1 MPSRRRLLAA
11 VGGATAAGLA
21 GCSGSESGGGDTRD
35 CQTTAVNRGD
45 GDVLDGAVRATVDD
59 DGARLVVPLAAED
72 VRETDT
78 EVLELYDAADELAY
92 AIPVSAD
99 DTGVMAEKD
108 GVDDGRLL
116 YEQSLGPRPVHGRY
130 RVVAVTVA
138 DEPADFLTVE
148 FNCFSDVNG

>member
-1 MPSRRRLLAA
+1 M
-11 VGGATAAGLA
+11 
-21 GCSGSESGGGDTRD
+21 
-35 CQTTAVNRGD
+35 
-45 GDVLDGAVRATVDD
+45 RATTDD
-59 DGARLVVPLAAED
+59 DGVRLVVPLVAED

-116 YEQSLGPRPVHGRY
+116 YEQSLGPRPGYGRY

-138 DEPADFLTVE
+138 DEPVDFLTVE
-148 FNCFSDVNG
+148 FNCFSDVDG

>member
-21 GCSGSESGGGDTRD
+21 GCSGSESGESDTRD

-45 GDVLDGAVRATVDD
+45 GDVLDGAVRATTDD
-59 DGARLVVPLAAED
+59 NGVRLVVPLAAED

-78 EVLELYDAADELAY
+78 EVLKLYDAADELAY
-92 AIPVSAD
+92 AIPVSVD

-108 GVDDGRLL
+108 GVDDGQLL
-116 YEQSLGPRPVHGRY
+116 YEQSLGPRPAHGRY
-130 RVVAVTVA
+130 RVVAVTAA
-138 DEPADFLTVE
+138 DEPADSLTVE
-148 FNCFSDVNG
+148 FNCFSDVDG